1 MVFNTHDLPV
11 VCSVYA
17 HCAKSYLGREQSHF
31 YGAIKCFFFF
41 SSHYVHMICVQLLLK
56 NSSRRKA
63 VMVLGLGVD
72 GLNPQTEHCG
82 ENFLCVND
90 NILC

>member
-1 MVFNTHDLPV
+1 M
-11 VCSVYA
+11 
-17 HCAKSYLGREQSHF
+17 
-31 YGAIKCFFFF
+31 
-41 SSHYVHMICVQLLLK
+41 QLVLK
-56 NSSRRKA
+56 NSSWRKA

-82 ENFLCVND
+82 ENLLCVNY

>member
-1 MVFNTHDLPV
+1 
-11 VCSVYA
+11 
-17 HCAKSYLGREQSHF
+17 
-31 YGAIKCFFFF
+31 
-41 SSHYVHMICVQLLLK
+41 MICVQLLLK